1 VAGGQRDR
9 ESVAGWCAVKIVYYR
24 DGYRYQLA
32 EVYQQQT
39 GIIPVSPG
47 GNRFVGL
54 DGAGRLTIAA
64 GYAWDGAS
72 GPAINTRN
80 FVRGSL
86 VHDALYQLIRL
97 NVIALA
103 DRARAD
109 DLLREIV
116 LADGMW
122 PVRAWWVHQAV
133 RLFGSAYMRG
143 RDDAPLS
150 AP

>member
-1 VAGGQRDR
+1 M
-9 ESVAGWCAVKIVYYR
+9 KIVYYR

-32 EVYQQQT
+32 EVYQQPT
-39 GIIPVSPG
+39 GIIPAQPG
-47 GNRFVGL
+47 GNRFVGI

-72 GPAINTRN
+72 GPAINTKT

-97 NVIALA
+97 GAISEA

-109 DLLREIV
+109 ALLREIV
-116 LADGMW
+116 LEDGMW
-122 PVRAWWVHQAV
+122 RPRAWWVHAAV
-133 RLFGSAYMRG
+133 RFFGAAHVRA
-143 RDDAPLS
+143 RDDTPLS